1 VQNYFVI
8 NGRIKG
14 RIKSYS
20 SFNEKVV
27 RKSRSKWLRQTLT
40 RIGVTSIGIYSLAC
54 LSLWLEQNRFIFFP
68 QREITTSPEQY
79 KLSYQDVS
87 LPVTTEEGKIEN
99 IHGWWIPANRPNAK
113 VVLYLHGN
121 SQNIGENLKHANRF
135 HELGFSVFLPDY
147 RGYGKSEGGF
157 PSETQVYSDAQTAWT
172 YLTQQRGIDP
182 KQILIYGHSLGG
194 AIAIDLATKHQDAA
208 GLIVESS
215 FTSIVNMVHRDPKFA
230 IFPIE
235 LLLNQKFDS
244 IQKVRSLTLP
254 VLYIHGTAD
263 NVIPASMSQQLF
275 DATTSSKQIV
285 MIPNGGHSDNA
296 AVNRS
301 LYFSSVHNFT
311 SAIAQTYPH

>member
-1 VQNYFVI
+1 
-8 NGRIKG
+8 
-14 RIKSYS
+14 
-20 SFNEKVV
+20 VV
-27 RKSRSKWLRQTLT
+27 HKSRSKWLRQILT
-40 RIGVTSIGIYSLAC
+40 RLGLTSVGVYSVAC
-54 LSLWLEQNRFIFFP
+54 LSLWLGQNRFIFFP

-87 LPVTTEEGKIEN
+87 LPVTTEAGKIEN
-99 IHGWWIPANRPNAK
+99 IHGWWIPVNRTNAK

-121 SQNIGENLKHANRF
+121 SQNIGGNLKHANRF

-194 AIAIDLATKHQDAA
+194 AIAIDLATKHPEASE
-208 GLIVESS
+208 LIVESS
-215 FTSIVNMVHRDPKFA
+215 FTSIADMVRRDAKFA
-230 IFPIE
+230 IFPID
-235 LLLNQKFDS
+235 LLVHQKFDS
-244 IQKVRSLTLP
+244 IGKVRSLTLP

-263 NVIPASMSQQLF
+263 NVIPSSMSQQLF
-275 DATTSSKQIV
+275 DATTASKQIV

-301 LYFSSVHNFT
+301 LYFLSVQNFT
-311 SAIAQTYPH
+311 SAIAQNDPH